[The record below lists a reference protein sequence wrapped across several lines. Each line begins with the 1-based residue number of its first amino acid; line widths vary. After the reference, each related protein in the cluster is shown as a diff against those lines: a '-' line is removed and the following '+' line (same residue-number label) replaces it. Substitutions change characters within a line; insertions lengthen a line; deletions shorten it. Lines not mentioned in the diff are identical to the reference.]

1 MVKSYIRCGCYKNR
15 PKLKIS
21 PDSHLS
27 PKIIKT
33 LNKIDKFVDLCDDYL
48 LENRGYWKKLFNKKF
63 TYNFI
68 KTLL

>member
-48 LENRGYWKKLFNKKF
+48 LENRGY
-63 TYNFI
+63 
-68 KTLL
+68 